1 LLVALCVQQA
11 SAQSIGYKNLCDLY
25 TYNYT
30 NVNPAYVGNEGT
42 NNAKLIML
50 NQSLIDIRT
59 FFNTLG
65 E

>member
-1 LLVALCVQQA
+1 MQQV
-11 SAQSIGYKNLCDLY
+11 SAQSLGNKNTCDLY

-30 NVNPAYVGNEGT
+30 NVNPAYVGNEGS
-42 NNAKLIML
+42 NNAKLIIL